1 MAGLSAG
8 VRARA
13 KAEEQG
19 SLNSMAEKTE
29 ARWDWLP
36 GIATTCSIL
45 VCYGTLAVLGVLSL
59 MGVGI
64 VLHEGAWAAVISVF
78 AVLAALGI
86 GFSYRRHRSMGP
98 IALATVGALM
108 VLWAMFGSYSRAAE
122 IAGFAALVAATL
134 WDWRAKRRLRSG

>member
-8 VRARA
+8 VSARA
-13 KAEEQG
+13 TAKEQG
-19 SLNSMAEKTE
+19 SSNYMAEKAE

-36 GIATTCSIL
+36 GIATVCSIL
-45 VCYGTLAVLGVLSL
+45 VCYGTLAVVGVLSL

-64 VLHEGAWAAVISVF
+64 VLHEGAWAAAISIF

-98 IALATVGALM
+98 TALATVGALM
-108 VLWAMFGSYSRAAE
+108 VLWAMFGSYSQAAE